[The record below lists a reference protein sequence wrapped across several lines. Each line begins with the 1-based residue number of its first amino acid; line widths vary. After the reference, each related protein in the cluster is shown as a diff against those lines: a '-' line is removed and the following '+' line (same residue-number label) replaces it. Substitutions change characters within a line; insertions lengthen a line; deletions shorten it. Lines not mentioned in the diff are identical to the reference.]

1 MILSFIRA
9 LTIIMR
15 ITTTTTIT
23 STTKD
28 YVCMCEGMRGVSSL
42 LARIFMPI

>member
-1 MILSFIRA
+1 MILSFIGA

-15 ITTTTTIT
+15 IITTTIT
-23 STTKD
+23 STAKD
-28 YVCMCEGMRGVSSL
+28 YVCMCECMRGVSSL